1 MCVVVVVVV
10 VYERRRGPP
19 EVVSARQN
27 ERNKKRI
34 VTFAAGVDDD
44 WKKVIE
50 NFHRHRREKTTNTST
65 GFREKKKKENTL
77 HEKENRNDAYSHR
90 HLDSPGRLAAD
101 FHVEKDNWVRHNI
114 LNESF
119 SSSRVRLLCRKVKA
133 LSKTKKE
140 RYFPLFVVSLI
151 RTC

>member
-1 MCVVVVVVV
+1 MRVRVVVV

>member
-1 MCVVVVVVV
+1 L
-10 VYERRRGPP
+10 PP
-19 EVVSARQN
+19 V
-27 ERNKKRI
+27 
-34 VTFAAGVDDD
+34 DD

-101 FHVEKDNWVRHNI
+101 FHVEKDNWVRHV
-114 LNESF
+114 LNESFF
-119 SSSRVRLLCRKVKA
+119 SSSRV
-133 LSKTKKE
+133 
-140 RYFPLFVVSLI
+140 SLV
-151 RTC
+151 

>member
-1 MCVVVVVVV
+1 M
-10 VYERRRGPP
+10 
-19 EVVSARQN
+19 
-27 ERNKKRI
+27 
-34 VTFAAGVDDD
+34 
-44 WKKVIE
+44 IE

>member
-1 MCVVVVVVV
+1 MCVVVVVV

-44 WKKVIE
+44 WKKVIK

-101 FHVEKDNWVRHNI
+101 FHVEKDNWVRHSVNV
-114 LNESF
+114 F
-119 SSSRVRLLCRKVKA
+119 LLCKFVVKKVKEP
-133 LSKTKKE
+133 SKTQKE
-140 RYFPLFVVSLI
+140 IFSPLCGLSPFS
-151 RTC
+151 TKC